1 MLLISAHQTVK
12 SHSSDPNLWNT
23 EWIDCR
29 TDLFVQ
35 LTCLV
40 HLWFLHDMG
49 FTSLTVAHSPF
60 ETPADLQA
68 AQGFSEGPRATIL
81 CSKHEWKNIP
91 STCRLLQSV
100 KVQILYQRLNTCW
113 VLLLQNIVCIKIKDQ
128 LVALSVVG
136 GFYPNSQTPFSS
148 PPKSLPAHGPVQEKD
163 YLARTFGARGPFQ
176 ECEKSNDYS
185 VEVWFMMF
193 HPNSYHP
200 TGKNQNGTTK
210 IEVIDQYCLKRVASC
225 LAGDLWPGQTLMAYS
240 VNP

>member
-1 MLLISAHQTVK
+1 M
-12 SHSSDPNLWNT
+12 
-23 EWIDCR
+23 DCR

-40 HLWFLHDMG
+40 HLWFLDDMG
-49 FTSLTVAHSPF
+49 LTSLTVAHSPF

-68 AQGFSEGPRATIL
+68 AQGFSEGPRATIS
-81 CSKHEWKNIP
+81 CSKHEWKVIP
-91 STCRLLQSV
+91 STNQRNQLVSSTICLLCVRQSCV
-100 KVQILYQRLNTCW
+100 CLLHLDCSSQSKSRSCIKDSTPAEFFCFKTLYC
-113 VLLLQNIVCIKIKDQ
+113 VKIKDQ
-128 LVALSVVG
+128 LVALSVVW

-200 TGKNQNGTTK
+200 TGKNQDGRTK
-210 IEVIDQYCLKRVASC
+210 IEVIDQYCLKRVGKLPS
-225 LAGDLWPGQTLMAYS
+225 WTSMART
-240 VNP
+240 NTDGL